1 MDKNRIWVL
10 GSVIVMVAVVA
21 LGFLL
26 GIQPHLKSIAAA
38 RADSA
43 AVEVV
48 NLAQT
53 ATLDALKLD
62 FAGIDEVRA
71 ELEPLNLSVPTGT
84 EMPTFVNQLS
94 ELAARSRVTVAA
106 ITVADA
112 VAYSPVVATP
122 AEGAAPVAEDAEA
135 TDAVPTEV
143 GPVETAGIPPVVDA
157 LITEDSFASLNVQ
170 LSIQGDYDR
179 VLEFVDGLQTGG
191 RLFLVSGISTA
202 NSSEEDSVGVEA
214 TISGLVY
221 VLIPPTGA
229 AVLTTE

>member
-1 MDKNRIWVL
+1 VDKNRIWVL

-26 GIQPHLKSIAAA
+26 GIQPHLKTIAAA

-43 AVEVV
+43 AVEAV
-48 NLAQT
+48 NLTQT
-53 ATLDALKLD
+53 ATVDALKLD

-71 ELEPLNLSVPTGT
+71 GLEPLNMSVPTGT
-84 EMPTFVNQLS
+84 EIPAFVNQLS
-94 ELAARSRVTVAA
+94 DLAARSQVTVSA

-112 VAYSPVVATP
+112 VAYAPVVATP
-122 AEGAAPVAEDAEA
+122 AEESAPVAEDAEA
-135 TDAVPTEV
+135 TEVVPTEV
-143 GPVETAGIPPVVDA
+143 GSVATAGIPPVVDA
-157 LITEDSFASLNVQ
+157 LITADSFASLNVQ
-170 LSIQGDYDR
+170 LTIQGDYDR

-191 RLFLVSGISTA
+191 RLFLVSGISTS
-202 NSSEEDSVGVEA
+202 NSTGEGVVGVEA

-221 VLIPPTGA
+221 VLVPPTGA

>member
-1 MDKNRIWVL
+1 VDKNRIWVL
-10 GSVIVMVAVVA
+10 GSVVVMVAVLA

-26 GIQPHLKSIAAA
+26 GIQPHLKTIAAA

-43 AVEVV
+43 AVQAV
-48 NLAQT
+48 NITQA

-71 ELEPLNLSVPTGT
+71 ELEPLHLSVPTGT
-84 EMPTFVNQLS
+84 EMPTFVNQVS
-94 ELAARSRVTVAA
+94 VLAARSQVTVAA

-112 VAYSPVVATP
+112 VAYAPVVATP
-122 AEGAAPVAEDAEA
+122 AEAPAPAAEDAE
-135 TDAVPTEV
+135 TTEAVPAEV
-143 GPVETAGIPPVVDA
+143 GPVATAGIPPVVDA
-157 LITEDSFASLNVQ
+157 LITADSFASLNVE

-202 NSSEEDSVGVEA
+202 NSTGEDSVGVEA

-221 VLIPPTGA
+221 VLVPPTGA